1 MLDTVVKTRDPV
13 NGIDLE
19 ALNQTIEAI
28 KADASKA
35 LVEFNV
41 TNVWKG
47 QTLGE
52 ARVKSYRIGGQEV
65 TREFQIPIDEPVE
78 LLGTNAHANPQEYL
92 MAALNACMMVG
103 YVANAALRGITL
115 EVLEIETNGTLDLR
129 GFLGLRDDIP
139 AGYEK
144 LFYKVKIKGDGTAE
158 QFEDIHKAVQAT
170 SPNYFNLSRP
180 IPLESELE
188 VLG

>member
-1 MLDTVVKTRDPV
+1 MLDTMTKTPNCV
-13 NGIDLE
+13 NGIDLN
-19 ALNQTIEAI
+19 ALGQMVEEI
-28 KADASKA
+28 KADATKA
-35 LVEFNV
+35 QVEFNV

-47 QTLGE
+47 QTKGE
-52 ARVKSYRIGGQEV
+52 AQVKSYRIGGKEV
-65 TREFQIPIDEPVE
+65 TREFNIAIDEPVE
-78 LLGTNAHANPQEYL
+78 LLGNNAHANPQEYL

-115 EVLEIETNGTLDLR
+115 EALEIETNGTLDLR
-129 GFLGLRDDIP
+129 GFLGLNDDIP

-144 LFYKVKIKGDGTAE
+144 LFYKVRIKGDGTAAE
-158 QFEDIHKAVQAT
+158 FEEIHKAVQAT
-170 SPNYFNLSRP
+170 SPNYFNLARP

>member
-1 MLDTVVKTRDPV
+1 MLNTLTKAPHCV
-13 NGIDLE
+13 NGINLD
-19 ALNQTIEAI
+19 ALGQMVEDI
-28 KADASKA
+28 KADTTKA
-35 LVEFNV
+35 QVEFQV

-52 ARVKSYRIGGQEV
+52 ARVKSYRIGGEEV
-65 TREFQIPIDEPVE
+65 KREFRLAVDEPLE

-92 MAALNACMMVG
+92 LAALNACMMVG

-115 EVLEIETNGTLDLR
+115 EALEIETSGTLDLL
-129 GFLGLRDDIP
+129 GFLALDDQVP
-139 AGYEK
+139 PGYEK
-144 LFYKVKIKGDGTAE
+144 LFYKVKIKGDATAE
-158 QFEDIHKAVQAT
+158 EFEDIHRNVQAT
-170 SPNYFNLSRP
+170 SPNYFNLAQP